1 MKLLWMLLL
10 VAAQTTAQKSPV
22 FIAEGKA
29 IHGYDPVAFFSESK
43 PVKGDSSITANWQ
56 GATWWFASTA
66 NRDKFL
72 KQPEAYAPQYGGYC
86 AYGVSDGHK
95 APTQIDTWSIVED
108 KLYFNY
114 SQKVK
119 SFWSKDI
126 PGHIKKAN
134 ANWPTIK
141 DKE

>member
-1 MKLLWMLLL
+1 MRLLWILLL
-10 VAAQTTAQKSPV
+10 ITAHAQAQKSPV
-22 FIAEGKA
+22 FITDGKA
-29 IHGYDPVAFFSESK
+29 IHGYDPVAFFTESK
-43 PVKGDSSITANWQ
+43 PVKGDTSIAINWQ
-56 GATWWFASTA
+56 GATWLFASVA

-72 KQPEAYAPQYGGYC
+72 QQPEAYAPQYGGYC

-114 SQKVK
+114 SQRVK
-119 SFWSKDI
+119 QLWSKEI

-134 ANWPTIK
+134 TNWQGMK